1 MFVSLILE
9 PCSRRGLDEELRG
22 AGGLRG
28 YKCWRF
34 CSCVEERTCRFP
46 LPHRASPENQI
57 ISSCSLPW
65 QTLS

>member
-34 CSCVEERTCRFP
+34 VPVLRNGLVDSHFLTGLAQKIR
-46 LPHRASPENQI
+46 
-57 ISSCSLPW
+57 
-65 QTLS
+65 